1 MGIWLVRHAFGLK
14 SDHEIAAMNGAPE
27 DPVLRYKIPR
37 SVLVVIHT
45 PDLQVLMM
53 ERAAWPGF
61 WQSVTGSLDHE
72 DEPLREAA
80 IREVREETGL
90 DAGLYLL
97 TDWNL
102 SNHFDIFRRHQSR
115 YAPGVTRNQ
124 EHIFSLELPAP
135 MDIVLSADEHL
146 QYRWLPW
153 QEAARLT
160 PSWTNRDAILALPR
174 RARA

>member
-1 MGIWLVRHAFGLK
+1 MDSAPDG
-14 SDHEIAAMNGAPE
+14 AAP
-27 DPVLRYKIPR
+27 RYKIPR

-53 ERAAWPGF
+53 ERTAWPGF
-61 WQSVTGSLDHE
+61 WQSVTGSLDYE
-72 DEPLREAA
+72 DEPLRDAA
-80 IREVREETGL
+80 VREVREETGL
-90 DAGLYLL
+90 DAERFAL
-97 TDWNL
+97 TDWNMA
-102 SNHFDIFRRHQSR
+102 NQFDIFPRHRSR

-135 MDIVLSADEHL
+135 MEIILAADEHL

-153 QEAARLT
+153 QEAAALT

-174 RARA
+174 RLGT